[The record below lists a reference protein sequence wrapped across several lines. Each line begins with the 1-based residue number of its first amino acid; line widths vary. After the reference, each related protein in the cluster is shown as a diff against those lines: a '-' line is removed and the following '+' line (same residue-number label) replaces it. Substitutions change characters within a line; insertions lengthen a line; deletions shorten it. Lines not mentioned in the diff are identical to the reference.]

1 MTDRNPETRLRPFI
15 VLWSAQTLSL
25 VGSGAV
31 QFALIWWLTAQTG
44 SATVLATATLVGLL
58 PQVVLGPVIGAL
70 IDRWNRKQVMLF
82 ADALVA
88 AAALVLAALFVS
100 GVARTEHVLALLF
113 VRALGSAFHAPA
125 MMASTSLMVPER
137 LLTKIQGL
145 NQSVQGSVAHRR
157 GSRSVHSSMRFCPW
171 PE

>member
-1 MTDRNPETRLRPFI
+1 MTDRTPETTLRPFF

-44 SATVLATATLVGLL
+44 SAAVLATATLLGLL

-82 ADALVA
+82 ADKGYYLMQGMVSTRESRTYLSVFRKTMNSFKRRKPAVRSEEKA
-88 AAALVLAALFVS
+88 AEETAEEEKAVGEA
-100 GVARTEHVLALLF
+100 E
-113 VRALGSAFHAPA
+113 
-125 MMASTSLMVPER
+125 
-137 LLTKIQGL
+137 
-145 NQSVQGSVAHRR
+145 
-157 GSRSVHSSMRFCPW
+157 
-171 PE
+171 

>member
-1 MTDRNPETRLRPFI
+1 MTDRTSETTLRPFF
-15 VLWSAQTLSL
+15 VLWSAQMLSL
-25 VGSGAV
+25 VGSGGV

-44 SATVLATATLVGLL
+44 SATVLATATLLGLL
-58 PQVVLGPVIGAL
+58 PQVVLGPLIGAL

-82 ADALVA
+82 ADGLVA
-88 AAALVLAALFVS
+88 AASIVLAVLFAS
-100 GVARTEHVLALLF
+100 GAAHTEHVLALLF

-145 NQSVQGSVAHRR
+145 NQSMQGLHPTSPRR
-157 GSRSVHSSMRFCPW
+157 LAYG
-171 PE
+171 